1 MIGGNRPA
9 FKQIILGN
17 NINRFPSTLYNFAH
31 TSANDEQDRPMSSLR
46 DQLLKSGVASK
57 KQHQQ
62 ARTQNKQQQKQGG
75 DPKAEQRARLEA
87 ERQQQVERDRELNR
101 QREAERKER
110 EKQAQIRQ
118 IVENNRI
125 TRKDGE
131 TAYNFVDGKII
142 KKWYLSERQSTELI
156 SGRLAIARLGEENYV
171 LISGKVAEQLA
182 ARLADEAD
190 KYLLVNNKG
199 GQEEVDEDDP
209 YADYQ
214 IPDDLMW

>member
-1 MIGGNRPA
+1 
-9 FKQIILGN
+9 
-17 NINRFPSTLYNFAH
+17 
-31 TSANDEQDRPMSSLR
+31 MSSLR
-46 DQLLKSGVASK
+46 DQLLKAGVASK

-62 ARTQNKQQQKQGG
+62 ARTQNKQQKKQGV
-75 DPKAEQRARLEA
+75 DPKAEQRDRLEA
-87 ERQQQVERDRELNR
+87 ERRQKLERDKELNR
-101 QREAERKER
+101 QREAERKEK

-125 TRKDGE
+125 PRKDGE
-131 TAYNFVDGKII
+131 VAYNFVDSKTI
-142 KKWYLSERQSTELI
+142 KKWYLSEQQSAELI
-156 SGRLAIARLGEENYV
+156 SGRLAIARLSEDNYV

-182 ARLADEAD
+182 DRLADEAD

-199 GQEEVDEDDP
+199 KQDEVDEDDP